1 MINTDRAKKIEVLQD
16 NLSSIRKIAGWTTE
30 EFGEKIG
37 VTKQTISNL
46 ENGNSKMNFTQYIA
60 IRSVLD
66 CEIEENKNNEN
77 NEVLASVV
85 DIVFNHCENLKEDD
99 YKGVSEGISTVAA
112 AATGGVAGVALA
124 GIFKS
129 FVLGLGVLVMPA
141 GGAIIGAVAGAAGAI
156 GAFKGSEWL
165 KKLLKSNKS
174 EENK

>member
-1 MINTDRAKKIEVLQD
+1 MINADRTKKIEVLQD

-141 GGAIIGAVAGAAGAI
+141 GGAILGAVAGAAGAI

-165 KKLLKSNKS
+165 KNLLKSNKK
-174 EENK
+174 EENR